1 MTMTP
6 RKVYLDNSAT
16 TKVDS
21 KVLEAMLPYF
31 SEEYGNPNSLHA
43 WGREARKGVDH
54 ARAQVAQLIG
64 ADPKEIIFTG
74 GGSEADNLA
83 IPGAARALEDQA
95 HHIIPSAI
103 EHHALLETEQ
113 WLGNHGYEETIPPLG
128 EAVLVDSKELEAAI

>member
-74 GGSEADNLA
+74 GGSKANNLA
-83 IPGAARALEDQA
+83 IKGAA
-95 HHIIPSAI
+95 
-103 EHHALLETEQ
+103 
-113 WLGNHGYEETIPPLG
+113 
-128 EAVLVDSKELEAAI
+128 